1 MITTFLTQPSGTSKT
16 IPHIFWGRHDEVVLP
31 TRTILKQ
38 ACQREQWIL
47 ALLQQPCVEKA
58 ATSIGIYTVT
68 AWRISKTA
76 EFKAGYRKARGEAY
90 SPTVARLQPSGA
102 AVSTRL
108 KVRVGKTTPPASRRR
123 AVDCVPDRATKS
135 MELDDIEDLAELERA
150 ADRSKSE
157 NLV

>member
-1 MITTFLTQPSGTSKT
+1 
-16 IPHIFWGRHDEVVLP
+16 
-31 TRTILKQ
+31 
-38 ACQREQWIL
+38 
-47 ALLQQPCVEKA
+47 VEKA

-68 AWRISKTA
+68 ASRTWKTA

-90 SPTVARLQPSGA
+90 SQTVARLQPSGA

-123 AVDCVPDRATKS
+123 AVDCVQDRAAKS
-135 MELDDIEDLAELERA
+135 MELEDIEDLAALERA

-157 NLV
+157 NWV

>member
-1 MITTFLTQPSGTSKT
+1 MY
-16 IPHIFWGRHDEVVLP
+16 
-31 TRTILKQ
+31 TRKISQKVR
-38 ACQREQWIL
+38 QREQLIL
-47 ALLQQPCVEKA
+47 ALLQQPSMEKA
-58 ATSIGIYTVT
+58 AASIAISPVT

-123 AVDCVPDRATKS
+123 AVDCVPDRATKFPWNS
-135 MELDDIEDLAELERA
+135 MTSRT
-150 ADRSKSE
+150 
-157 NLV
+157 

>member
-1 MITTFLTQPSGTSKT
+1 M
-16 IPHIFWGRHDEVVLP
+16 P
-31 TRTILKQ
+31 TRKISKQ
-38 ACQREQWIL
+38 VRQHEPLIL

-68 AWRISKTA
+68 AWRTWKTA

-90 SPTVARLQPSGA
+90 SQTVAGLQPSGA

-123 AVDCVPDRATKS
+123 AVDCVQDRAAQA
-135 MELDDIEDLAELERA
+135 MALEDIEARLAELERA
-150 ADRSKSE
+150 ADRSQSE
-157 NLV
+157 NWV